1 MVEDIA
7 NFFEY
12 LQPFYFLQNSGK
24 EFDFFLRERCGIIK
38 SFRKLY
44 PGIQIIFGNICK
56 KYRTKFGMIREFPN
70 INKAEWRMKN
80 KTCSSG
86 RICRKGRKNAD
97 NGTKRSFI

>member
-7 NFFEY
+7 NFFEISSTI
-12 LQPFYFLQNSGK
+12 L
-24 EFDFFLRERCGIIK
+24 FFAIIK
-38 SFRKLY
+38 SFWKLH

-56 KYRTKFGMIREFPN
+56 KCRTKFVMIREFPN
-70 INKAEWRMKN
+70 INKAEWRMEN

-86 RICRKGRKNAD
+86 RIYRKGRKNAD

>member
-1 MVEDIA
+1 MK
-7 NFFEY
+7 Y